1 MADLALNL
9 AISIF
14 KYALVAKF
22 DLYLPEIKER
32 AMVQQSLIIGR
43 EAEITI
49 LEEAFNSS
57 QAELIAVYG
66 RRRVGKT
73 FLIRTVYAEN
83 IIFDF
88 TGVKDA
94 TLNDQLKN
102 FKRVLVNTF
111 KPTSP
116 IPRPKTWLD
125 AFWQLAD
132 FIQLDTRM
140 GKKVIFL
147 DEFPWLDTPKS
158 KFLQAF
164 DHFWNAWASRYPNLI
179 IVICGSAALWMI
191 QNILRNKGGLHNRL
205 TRRIRLMPFNLYET
219 ERLLLQKGVVLDRYQ
234 IIELYM
240 AMGGIP
246 QYLKEIKAGES
257 STQTIDRLCFTK
269 DGALHYEFQEL
280 YVALFDK
287 AEKHLEVVVALA
299 DKPSGLSR
307 NELIYLCS
315 LTTGGSLTVILDE
328 LLESGFISEYI
339 PFGKMTRD
347 VIYKLTDEYSL
358 FYLKFIE
365 NSKSMGTGSWISKS
379 TGASWSA
386 WSGLAFENICMKHIP
401 QIKKALGI
409 SGVYT
414 EHSIWRYKPKSS
426 SDSNG
431 AQIDLLFDRN
441 DRCINL
447 IEIKFSVKEFTIDK
461 KYADELQ
468 QKRWV
473 FMDIT
478 KTKKSVFTTMLTTFG
493 IKTNEHYLG
502 QVQNQIK
509 MGALFEPL

>member
-1 MADLALNL
+1 
-9 AISIF
+9 
-14 KYALVAKF
+14 
-22 DLYLPEIKER
+22 
-32 AMVQQSLIIGR
+32 MVQQSLIIGR
-43 EAEITI
+43 EPEIAI
-49 LEEAFNSS
+49 LEEAINSP
-57 QAELIAVYG
+57 QAELIALYG

-73 FLIRTVYAEN
+73 FLIRTAYAEH
-83 IIFDF
+83 IVFDF

-94 TLNDQLKN
+94 SLHDQLKN

-111 KPTSP
+111 KPTAP
-116 IPRPKTWLD
+116 VPRPKTWLD

-132 FIQLDTRM
+132 CIELDTRIE
-140 GKKVIFL
+140 KKVIFL
-147 DEFPWLDTPKS
+147 DEFPWLDTPQS

-164 DHFWNAWASRYPNLI
+164 DHFWNAWASRYTNLI
-179 IVICGSAALWMI
+179 IVICGSAASWMI

-205 TRRIRLMPFNLYET
+205 TRRIRLLPLNLYET
-219 ERLLLQKGVVLDRYQ
+219 ERLLWQKGIVLDRYQ
-234 IIELYM
+234 MIELYM

-246 QYLKEIKAGES
+246 QYLKEIRVGES
-257 STQTIDRLCFTK
+257 STQAIDRVCFTK

-280 YVALFDK
+280 YVSLFDR
-287 AEKHLEVVVALA
+287 AEKHLEIIRTLA

-307 NELIYLCS
+307 NELINLCS
-315 LTTGGSLTVILDE
+315 LTTGGTFTTILDE

-365 NSKSMGTGSWISKS
+365 NSKSMGTGTWISKS
-379 TGASWSA
+379 TAASWVA

-401 QIKKALGI
+401 QLKKALGI

-414 EHSIWRYKPKSS
+414 EHSIWRHKPKP
-426 SDSNG
+426 SDNSKSG

-447 IEIKFSVKEFTIDK
+447 IEIKFSIKEFTIDK
-461 KYADELQ
+461 KYAEELQ

-473 FMDIT
+473 FMDNT
-478 KTKKSVFTTMLTTFG
+478 NTKKSVFMTMLTTFG
-493 IKTNEHYLG
+493 VKTNEHYLA